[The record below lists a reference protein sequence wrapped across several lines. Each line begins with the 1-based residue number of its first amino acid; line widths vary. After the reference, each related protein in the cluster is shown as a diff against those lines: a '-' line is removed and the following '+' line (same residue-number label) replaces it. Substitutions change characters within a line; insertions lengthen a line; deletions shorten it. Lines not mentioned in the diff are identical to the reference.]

1 MIQWCQQIFGVFMS
15 ILKKNEYQKQLVE
28 HAAELYAILHKF
40 FSNKRVVKVIKDHF
54 PFDEEGTPADALMV
68 ACCQIM
74 VHMANVD
81 GKFTKEEVK
90 VIKKVTGMEVDV
102 EKAKNFAPTYFVNQA
117 GVPLIAACA
126 CYAEEYFLQ
135 VDGKHHKVS
144 DMLGQLLDLV
154 ASITIHADGN
164 SDMLELLEKVY
175 FMKNTHL
182 FFAEYKRTHKAGYV
196 VWTFNL
202 DQYLPKQ

>member
-1 MIQWCQQIFGVFMS
+1 VEFGCQMISLLNVVAVAVLSLVLAGQATALGREVVVALLYSVCAATFAMLVRRLTLGIRGLGMATPLLVVVMLTVCPVFFDLGVVR
-15 ILKKNEYQKQLVE
+15 QLQ
-28 HAAELYAILHKF
+28 YC
-40 FSNKRVVKVIKDHF
+40 F
-54 PFDEEGTPADALMV
+54 P
-68 ACCQIM
+68 
-74 VHMANVD
+74 
-81 GKFTKEEVK
+81 
-90 VIKKVTGMEVDV
+90 
-102 EKAKNFAPTYFVNQA
+102 PTYFVNDA

-164 SDMLELLEKVY
+164 SDMLEILEKVY